1 MIYCI
6 LYNTIEENLLNTV
19 LRFHY
24 KCPNMYNK
32 ADFVISILNS
42 DGEKAKRNVDEMCKW
57 SSADLRIDLNYDVFN
72 NQVK

>member
-1 MIYCI
+1 M
-6 LYNTIEENLLNTV
+6 ENLLNIV

-24 KCPNMYNK
+24 ECPDMYNK

-42 DGEKAKRNVDEMCKW
+42 DDEKAKRNVDEMCKW
-57 SSADLRIDLNYDVFN
+57 SSADLKIDLNYDVFN